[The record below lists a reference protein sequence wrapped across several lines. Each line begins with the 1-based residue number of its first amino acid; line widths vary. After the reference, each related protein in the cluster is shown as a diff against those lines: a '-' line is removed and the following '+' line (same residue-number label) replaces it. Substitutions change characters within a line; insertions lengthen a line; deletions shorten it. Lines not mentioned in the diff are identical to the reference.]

1 MSDVEQETT
10 EQPVAEKDAA
20 PAAGPNR
27 VEQEAMEQ
35 PLDDHDD
42 APAIPN
48 RKKEI
53 SEQNRML
60 QMIKQRDSYVEEV
73 EYENRLVAKW
83 ADYNAQIP
91 ITWGEVLETVAHIR
105 CVDRMMRMVVV
116 TAAVWVTFI
125 YFVSPQTLSDNTGL
139 RKKT

>member
-1 MSDVEQETT
+1 MGSSGREGTRGVGLDMSDVEQEAT

-53 SEQNRML
+53 FEQNRM
-60 QMIKQRDSYVEEV
+60 Y
-73 EYENRLVAKW
+73 
-83 ADYNAQIP
+83 
-91 ITWGEVLETVAHIR
+91 TV
-105 CVDRMMRMVVV
+105 
-116 TAAVWVTFI
+116 
-125 YFVSPQTLSDNTGL
+125 FV
-139 RKKT
+139 